1 MPFAKILI
9 AEDDDNTGELYLV
22 ALGARGHEVV
32 LTKNGKECLAK
43 YQADLKKSKG
53 DFKKTFDTVV
63 LDYSMPVMDG
73 LEAAKR
79 ILVLRPDQRIIF
91 ASAHVADTLAEAIK
105 ELRMVVELI
114 PKPFAIQEL
123 VNTIEDKKVYE
134 QLSRINV
141 DIKRLKTWNPDH
153 NQLAALLE
161 QLVKL
166 RTNNADVKKIID
178 ISQ

>member
-22 ALGARGHEVV
+22 ALGARGHEVI

-53 DFKKTFDTVV
+53 DLKKVFDTVV

-73 LEAAKR
+73 LDAAKL
-79 ILVLRPDQRIIF
+79 ILELRPDQRIIF

-114 PKPFAIQEL
+114 PKPFAIQ
-123 VNTIEDKKVYE
+123 EDKKVYE

-166 RTNNADVKKIID
+166 RTTNADVTKIID